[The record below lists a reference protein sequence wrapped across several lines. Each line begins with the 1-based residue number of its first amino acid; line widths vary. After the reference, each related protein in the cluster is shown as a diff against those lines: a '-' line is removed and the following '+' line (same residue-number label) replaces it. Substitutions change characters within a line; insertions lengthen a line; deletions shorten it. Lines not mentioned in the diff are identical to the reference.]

1 MLQYLQYCKFFCNF
15 LGDLQY
21 FDDKMDDF
29 AFHIVNFRHIWTC
42 TTLKKPGASF
52 SKGGQRYPPDKSLF
66 SGLSTISFTN
76 TCPLDRDLSARQR
89 YPAFQQ
95 LGLGLRCLSPSTIE
109 KILDLVNRR
118 RQLSSLPLLGVPNNC
133 FL

>member
-1 MLQYLQYCKFFCNF
+1 MLQYLQYCKFCCNF

-52 SKGGQRYPPDKSLF
+52 SKGG
-66 SGLSTISFTN
+66 
-76 TCPLDRDLSARQR
+76 
-89 YPAFQQ
+89 
-95 LGLGLRCLSPSTIE
+95 
-109 KILDLVNRR
+109 
-118 RQLSSLPLLGVPNNC
+118 
-133 FL
+133 